1 MKPYLMAL
9 AAEHHL
15 DLPDVSVNDEY
26 VRAEENH
33 TT

>member
-1 MKPYLMAL
+1 MAL

-26 VRAEENH
+26 VRAEEDY

>member
-9 AAEHHL
+9 AAEHNL
-15 DLPDVSVNDEY
+15 DLPDVSIEDEY
-26 VRAEENH
+26 VRVEENH

>member
-1 MKPYLMAL
+1 MAL

-26 VRAEENH
+26 VRAEENY